1 MSAVLLGPVEAFP
14 GAAPDKAQALK
25 PLEEAAEAYAAWQ
38 SWRAW
43 LDSGLDAP
51 GGAPLTALLDEVAD
65 CVQACCNLAASLGCS
80 DLRPYMARCEGRNRE
95 RGRL

>member
-51 GGAPLTALLDEVAD
+51 GGAPLVALLDEVAD
-65 CVQACCNLAASLGCS
+65 CVQACCNLAASLGCT
-80 DLRPYMARCEGRNRE
+80 DLRPYMARCEARNRK

>member
-1 MSAVLLGPVEAFP
+1 MSAVLLGTVEAFT
-14 GAAPDKAQALK
+14 GVAPDKAQALK

-65 CVQACCNLAASLGCS
+65 CVQACCNLASSLGCS
-80 DLRPYMARCEGRNRE
+80 DLRPYMARCEGRTRG

>member
-14 GAAPDKAQALK
+14 GAVPDKAQALK
-25 PLEEAAEAYAAWQ
+25 PLEEAAEAFGAWQ

-43 LDSGLDAP
+43 LDSGLDDP
-51 GGAPLTALLDEVAD
+51 GGAPL
-65 CVQACCNLAASLGCS
+65 NM
-80 DLRPYMARCEGRNRE
+80 RPYMARCEGRNRE

>member
-43 LDSGLDAP
+43 LDSGLESP

-65 CVQACCNLAASLGCS
+65 CVQACCNLASSLGCP
-80 DLRPYMARCEGRNRE
+80 DLRPYMARCEGRNRG